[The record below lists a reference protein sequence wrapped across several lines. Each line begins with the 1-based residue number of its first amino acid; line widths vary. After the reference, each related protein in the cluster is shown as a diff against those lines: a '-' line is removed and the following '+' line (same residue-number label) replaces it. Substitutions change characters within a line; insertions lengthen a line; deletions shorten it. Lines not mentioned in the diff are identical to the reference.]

1 MKKSFFFTL
10 LLLSFYS
17 LNAQNF
23 QWAKSYS
30 GQDGFNDGNSKS
42 NKIYNSAFDSQG
54 NIYILGRFGVGASID
69 DEYLLTEARLP
80 SNVLAKLDS
89 NGNLL
94 WKKVISNSAYDIQ
107 VPNWMEIVGDTS
119 VAIMIEVY
127 MPPMPN
133 EYGYYLDTLVYGIY
147 TVIPDSLWQIPY
159 CPGRWTAYIQ
169 FDLDGNVEREYFLKW
184 NCLDSNNQSV
194 GKHVLFSTTPSPF
207 HVDKNGYIYM
217 ITDIYYQDLSSWRPH
232 FRLNVNGE
240 DREGSEF
247 IIDTSDYNYYLSYKL
262 LKFTPNFDLLWHKDI
277 FMDTI
282 GGCSEYEF
290 WTQLTGISTDE
301 EDNIYLTGTIHNIF
315 EPTSI
320 CQTTSPYIMEFMLD
334 STHSVKIND
343 RGCLSQGFIV
353 KYDTAGVVQWEN
365 QTYTYTPPEQTTFGC
380 SSLAFSSAVNEN
392 QESVFMLGYSCNFQN
407 AYVFFNDTILF
418 NPEEHENTCTG
429 FFAQFNSE
437 NGEYISHGIT
447 ESDGEVYID
456 GKDRPSITT
465 KNNQI
470 FAQFLWDGNLILP
483 DTSFTSSEGMSVV
496 HWINNG
502 TLISAINLQVTS
514 SNGLATGNTLLNNN
528 GDLFIT
534 GRFNNSITLGETTL
548 FGSGSNSA
556 AFFAKYHDPTF
567 SVPYRIEDVNLKEGN
582 TISIYP
588 NPTKDKTTIFSNE
601 ENIKHITVYN
611 MRGLIIFQR
620 NNLNTNQTNIDL
632 SINSNG
638 IYVIKVVTD
647 NTVYSNKIILTK

>member
-1 MKKSFFFTL
+1 MMKKSFFFTL

-169 FDLDGNVEREYFLKW
+169 FDLDGNVEKEYFLKW

-194 GKHVLFSTTPSPF
+194 GKHVIFSTTPAPF

-262 LKFTPNFDLLWHKDI
+262 LKFTPDFDLLWHKDI

-334 STHSVKIND
+334 STHSVKIKDKSCSSQSFIIKYDTSGVVKWVNQTYSSSSQEGASTAAYFYCSTINGD
-343 RGCLSQGFIV
+343 NVFVLAPAKQRYTPLMLSEEDTLDIYNNMTSRCFFV
-353 KYDTAGVVQWEN
+353 KYDK
-365 QTYTYTPPEQTTFGC
+365 TT
-380 SSLAFSSAVNEN
+380 
-392 QESVFMLGYSCNFQN
+392 
-407 AYVFFNDTILF
+407 
-418 NPEEHENTCTG
+418 
-429 FFAQFNSE
+429 
-437 NGEYISHGIT
+437 GEYISHGIVRN
-447 ESDGEVYID
+447 DN
-456 GKDRPSITT
+456 IT
-465 KNNQI
+465 
-470 FAQFLWDGNLILP
+470 
-483 DTSFTSSEGMSVV
+483 
-496 HWINNG
+496 
-502 TLISAINLQVTS
+502 
-514 SNGLATGNTLLNNN
+514 
-528 GDLFIT
+528 
-534 GRFNNSITLGETTL
+534 
-548 FGSGSNSA
+548 
-556 AFFAKYHDPTF
+556 
-567 SVPYRIEDVNLKEGN
+567 
-582 TISIYP
+582 
-588 NPTKDKTTIFSNE
+588 
-601 ENIKHITVYN
+601 
-611 MRGLIIFQR
+611 
-620 NNLNTNQTNIDL
+620 
-632 SINSNG
+632 
-638 IYVIKVVTD
+638 
-647 NTVYSNKIILTK
+647 

>member
-1 MKKSFFFTL
+1 MMKKSFFFTL

-94 WKKVISNSAYDIQ
+94 WKKVISNTHLDIQ
-107 VPNWMEIVGDTS
+107 VPHWMEIVGDTS
-119 VAIMIEVY
+119 VAIMTDML
-127 MPPMPN
+127 MPSMPN
-133 EYGYYLDTLVYGIY
+133 NYIYYLDTLVYGPQTVVPQDQWQLPFYPGSY
-147 TVIPDSLWQIPY
+147 T
-159 CPGRWTAYIQ
+159 CFFQ
-169 FDLDGNVEREYFLKW
+169 FDLDGNLEKEHFLQW
-184 NCLDSNNQSV
+184 NEVDSNNN
-194 GKHVLFSTTPSPF
+194 VLAGGGCFSSGISGNVSPF
-207 HVDKNGYIYM
+207 HIDRDGNIYIITLNQWLANTYTYRIKVARVDRQGQNI
-217 ITDIYYQDLSSWRPH
+217 S
-232 FRLNVNGE
+232 
-240 DREGSEF
+240 
-247 IIDTSDYNYYLSYKL
+247 YNSLHRSVDLSYKIF
-262 LKFTPNFDLLWHKDI
+262 KFTPNFDLLWHKDI

-320 CQTTSPYIMEFMLD
+320 CQTTSPYVLEFRLD
-334 STHSVKIND
+334 SSHSVKIKD
-343 RGCLSQGFIV
+343 RGYIGQGFII
-353 KYDTAGVVQWEN
+353 KYDTSGLVKWVN
-365 QTYTYTPPEQTTFGC
+365 QTHLQTSFEYDNSGGRSNFYNSIVDSTSIYALISAGN
-380 SSLAFSSAVNEN
+380 SSDAQIYIDSTTQLSIYRNSLYRVAFIRYNK
-392 QESVFMLGYSCNFQN
+392 ESG
-407 AYVFFNDTILF
+407 D
-418 NPEEHENTCTG
+418 
-429 FFAQFNSE
+429 
-437 NGEYISHGIT
+437 YISHGIVP
-447 ESDGEVYID
+447 SDYPTSFSTVA
-456 GKDRPSITT
+456 KPSITV
-465 KNNQI
+465 KNNHV
-470 FAQFLWDGNLILP
+470 FAQAEVN
-483 DTSFTSSEGMSVV
+483 S
-496 HWINNG
+496 
-502 TLISAINLQVTS
+502 TS
-514 SNGLATGNTLLNNN
+514 SNNIEIVRWLDNGDIIDTINISSTSNSLSLNAGQTILDNN
-528 GDLFIT
+528 GNLFLT
-534 GRFNNSITLGETTL
+534 GKFNNSITLGETTL

-611 MRGLIIFQR
+611 MRGQIIFQR

-647 NTVYSNKIILTK
+647 KTVYSNKIILTK

>member
-1 MKKSFFFTL
+1 MMKKSFFFTL

-169 FDLDGNVEREYFLKW
+169 FDLDGNVEKEYFLKW

-194 GKHVLFSTTPSPF
+194 GKHVIFSTTPAPF

-262 LKFTPNFDLLWHKDI
+262 LKFTPDFDLLWHKDI

-334 STHSVKIND
+334 STHSVKIKDKSCSSQSFIIKYDTSGVVKWVNQTYSSSSQEGASTAAYFYCSTINGD
-343 RGCLSQGFIV
+343 NVFVLAPAKQRYTPLMLSEEDTLDIYNNMTSRCFFV
-353 KYDTAGVVQWEN
+353 KYDK
-365 QTYTYTPPEQTTFGC
+365 TT
-380 SSLAFSSAVNEN
+380 
-392 QESVFMLGYSCNFQN
+392 
-407 AYVFFNDTILF
+407 
-418 NPEEHENTCTG
+418 
-429 FFAQFNSE
+429 
-437 NGEYISHGIT
+437 GEYISHGIVRNDNIT
-447 ESDGEVYID
+447 WISSTV
-456 GKDRPSITT
+456 RPSIAV
-465 KNNQI
+465 KNNQV
-470 FAQFLWDGNLILP
+470 FAQVEVN
-483 DTSFTSSEGMSVV
+483 S
-496 HWINNG
+496 
-502 TLISAINLQVTS
+502 TS
-514 SNGLATGNTLLNNN
+514 SNNIAIVRWLDTGEQIELINIPSTSNSLSLNAGQTILDNN
-528 GDLFIT
+528 GNLFLT
-534 GRFNNSITLGETTL
+534 GKFNNSITLGETTL

-567 SVPYRIEDVNLKEGN
+567 SVPYRIEDVNLKEWN

-601 ENIKHITVYN
+601 ENIKHITIYN
-611 MRGLIIFQR
+611 MRGQIIFQR

>member
-1 MKKSFFFTL
+1 MMKKSFFFTL

-69 DEYLLTEARLP
+69 DEYLLSEARLP

-94 WKKVISNSAYDIQ
+94 WKKVISNTALHIQ
-107 VPNWMEIVGDTS
+107 APHWMEIVGDTS
-119 VAIMIEVY
+119 VAIMTDMY
-127 MPPMPN
+127 MPYPPTQYM
-133 EYGYYLDTLVYGIY
+133 YYLDTLVYGPQTIVPQDQWQLPYYPGSY
-147 TVIPDSLWQIPY
+147 T
-159 CPGRWTAYIQ
+159 CFFQ
-169 FDLDGNVEREYFLKW
+169 FDLDGNLEKEHFLQW
-184 NCLDSNNQSV
+184 NEVDSNNN
-194 GKHVLFSTTPSPF
+194 VLAGGGCFSSGISGNVSPF
-207 HVDKNGYIYM
+207 HIDRDGNIYIITLNQWLANTYTYRIRVDRVDRQGQNISYNSLHR
-217 ITDIYYQDLSSWRPH
+217 D
-232 FRLNVNGE
+232 VN
-240 DREGSEF
+240 F
-247 IIDTSDYNYYLSYKL
+247 SYKI
-262 LKFTPNFDLLWHKDI
+262 LKFTPDFDLLWHKDI

-334 STHSVKIND
+334 STHNVKIKDKSCSSQSFIIKYDTSGVVKWVNQTYSSSSQEGASTAAYFYCSTINGD
-343 RGCLSQGFIV
+343 NVFVLAPAKQRYTPLMLSEEDTLDIYNNMTSRCFFV
-353 KYDTAGVVQWEN
+353 KYDK
-365 QTYTYTPPEQTTFGC
+365 TT
-380 SSLAFSSAVNEN
+380 
-392 QESVFMLGYSCNFQN
+392 
-407 AYVFFNDTILF
+407 
-418 NPEEHENTCTG
+418 
-429 FFAQFNSE
+429 
-437 NGEYISHGIT
+437 GEYISHGIVRNDNIT
-447 ESDGEVYID
+447 WISSTV
-456 GKDRPSITT
+456 RPSIAV
-465 KNNQI
+465 KNNQV
-470 FAQFLWDGNLILP
+470 FAQVEVN
-483 DTSFTSSEGMSVV
+483 S
-496 HWINNG
+496 
-502 TLISAINLQVTS
+502 TS
-514 SNGLATGNTLLNNN
+514 SNNIAIVRWLDTGEQIELINIPSTSNSLSLNAGQTILDNN
-528 GDLFIT
+528 GNLFLT
-534 GRFNNSITLGETTL
+534 GKFNNSITLGETTL

-588 NPTKDKTTIFSNE
+588 NPTKDKSIIFSNG
-601 ENIKHITVYN
+601 ENIKFITVYN
-611 MRGLIIFQR
+611 MSGQIIFQR
-620 NNLNTNQTNIDL
+620 NNLNTTQTNIDL
-632 SINSNG
+632 SIYSNG

>member
-1 MKKSFFFTL
+1 MMKKSFFFTL

-169 FDLDGNVEREYFLKW
+169 FDLDGNVEKEYFLKW

-194 GKHVLFSTTPSPF
+194 GKHVIFSTTPAPF

-262 LKFTPNFDLLWHKDI
+262 LKFTPDFDLLWHKDI

-334 STHSVKIND
+334 STHSVKIKDKSCSSQSFIIKYDTSGVVKWVNQTYSSSSQEGASTAAYFYCSTINGD
-343 RGCLSQGFIV
+343 NVFVLAPAKQRYTPLMLSEEDTLDIYNNMTSRCFFV
-353 KYDTAGVVQWEN
+353 KYDK
-365 QTYTYTPPEQTTFGC
+365 TT
-380 SSLAFSSAVNEN
+380 
-392 QESVFMLGYSCNFQN
+392 
-407 AYVFFNDTILF
+407 
-418 NPEEHENTCTG
+418 
-429 FFAQFNSE
+429 
-437 NGEYISHGIT
+437 GEYISHGIVRNDNIT
-447 ESDGEVYID
+447 WISSTV
-456 GKDRPSITT
+456 RPSIAV
-465 KNNQI
+465 KNNQV
-470 FAQFLWDGNLILP
+470 FAQVEVN
-483 DTSFTSSEGMSVV
+483 S
-496 HWINNG
+496 
-502 TLISAINLQVTS
+502 TS
-514 SNGLATGNTLLNNN
+514 SNNIAIVRWLDTGEQIELINIPSTSNSLSLNAGQTILDNN
-528 GDLFIT
+528 GNLFLT
-534 GRFNNSITLGETTL
+534 GKFNNSITLGETTL

-601 ENIKHITVYN
+601 ENIKHITIYN
-611 MRGLIIFQR
+611 MRGQIIFQR